1 MLCLTSFDTVFGRS
15 RFFYWC
21 YYCTHDNHK
30 NTYPKFWWLAYHLL
44 SNVKF
49 SFSLFTLWLYL
60 LCRLLVFVFN
70 IFLCFIFS
78 NCLLELWYQANYV
91 RFLFPQYS
99 SLSYL
104 LHFNIFIESWLVIS
118 VFSLRLVSDRFA
130 SYTLR
135 RMFSK
140 VIPSSLISLLHTSS
154 EA

>member
-1 MLCLTSFDTVFGRS
+1 MILFLEGVGFFIGVTTALTLIIRIRILSFGGLLITCWAMSNFRLAFLYCD
-15 RFFYWC
+15 C
-21 YYCTHDNHK
+21 YVG
-30 NTYPKFWWLAYHLL
+30 F
-44 SNVKF
+44 
-49 SFSLFTLWLYL
+49 LYL
-60 LCRLLVFVFN
+60 FLTFFAV

-91 RFLFPQYS
+91 RFLFLQYS